1 MKLYFTP
8 GTCSLAAHIII
19 REAGLDVQLVKVD
32 LATKL
37 LDDGTDYRTINARG
51 QVPAL
56 EIDAERT
63 LVEGPAIQQ
72 YLADLNLDAGLAPA
86 NGTFERYRLQSWLN
100 FISTE
105 LHKGFSP
112 LWKKDTPE
120 AAQQQAKAQLA
131 ERFTLLDQHLADR
144 IWILDGFTA
153 ADAYAFAIL
162 RWSRFF
168 AIDLA
173 RWPNLSAFMARVE
186 ARPAVRAALR
196 EEGLL
201 PAAAAA

>member
-1 MKLYFTP
+1 MKLYYTP
-8 GTCSLAAHIII
+8 GTCSLAPHIII
-19 REAGLDVQLVKVD
+19 REAALDVELVKVD
-32 LATKL
+32 LAAKL
-37 LDDGTDYRTINARG
+37 LEDGTDYRRINPRG

-56 EIDAERT
+56 ELDDGLI

-72 YLADLNLDAGLAPA
+72 FLADLDPAAGLAPA
-86 NGTFERYRLQSWLN
+86 NGTFDRYRLQSWLN
-100 FISTE
+100 FISAE

-120 AAQQQAKAQLA
+120 ASQQQAKALLA
-131 ERFTLLDQHLADR
+131 ERFALLDQHLAGR
-144 IWILDGFTA
+144 TWILDGFSA
-153 ADAYAFAIL
+153 ADSYAFAIL
-162 RWSRFF
+162 RWSPFF
-168 AIDLA
+168 AIDMA
-173 RWPNLSAFMARVE
+173 RWPNLSAYMARIE